1 MYNILLIG
9 AGGALGAISRF
20 LVGQA
25 GLRLLGSGLPWG
37 TFAVNIIG
45 SLAMGLLIGWLTMID
60 RSHETSLRMFGV
72 VGFLGGFTTF
82 SAFSL
87 ELVMMIE
94 RKEWLPAF
102 TYAST
107 SVVLALAALMIGMMI
122 RRRAVT

>member
-9 AGGALGAISRF
+9 AGGALGAISRY

-25 GLRLLGSGLPWG
+25 GFRLFGSELPWG

-45 SLAMGLLIGWLTMID
+45 SLALGLLIGWLTMFD
-60 RSHETSLRMFGV
+60 RSHETGLRMFGV

-87 ELVMMIE
+87 ELVLMIE

-102 TYAST
+102 TYASA

-122 RRRAVT
+122 MRRTVS